1 MLIVEQA
8 LERLSRQAPQ
18 TTAQLAAQIPE
29 IAGQEHG
36 VESLRLLLRLYRGVE
51 PIDGDRWLPA
61 AQAGGAETQIVS
73 SVQGYF
79 TDTGKRGEMIGSLV
93 DHVCQATGHPAD
105 RARQVILTRFRNNA
119 GVMILNQLKEV

>member
-18 TTAQLAAQIPE
+18 TTGQLAAQIPE

-51 PIDGDRWLPA
+51 PIDDDRWLPA
-61 AQAGGAETQIVS
+61 AQAGGAEAQIVS
-73 SVQGYF
+73 AVQSYF
-79 TDTGKRGEMIGSLV
+79 TSTGKRGEMIGALV
-93 DHVCQATGHPAD
+93 DHVHQVTGHPVD
-105 RARQVILTRFRNNA
+105 RARQAILARFRSNA
-119 GVMILNQLKEV
+119 EVFILNQLKEA